1 MQLSELGLLC
11 LCRWLALGG
20 REGGTHYAH
29 TINPTLATPVQWW
42 QWWWETYWLQPLNPR
57 LLCLEKTPPAAG

>member
-20 REGGTHYAH
+20 REGGRER
-29 TINPTLATPVQWW
+29 NSLC
-42 QWWWETYWLQPLNPR
+42 TYS
-57 LLCLEKTPPAAG
+57 